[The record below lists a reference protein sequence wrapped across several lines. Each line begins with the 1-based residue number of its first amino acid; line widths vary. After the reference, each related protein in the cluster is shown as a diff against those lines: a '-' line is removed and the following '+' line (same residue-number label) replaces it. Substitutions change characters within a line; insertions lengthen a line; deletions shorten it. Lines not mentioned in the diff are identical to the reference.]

1 MAMPAAPAP
10 TIHTSV
16 ARSWSGGSSLDP
28 RIMTGYGRYLFS
40 EGCAPGRKV
49 AGILMYNLGIL
60 QIPVR
65 SLMSIVQPLDNYDLT
80 EFTQIAAEFGQNRL
94 GYVVTPNVDHLIR
107 VHDDP
112 FFRTTYHGADYV
124 VLDSRFLSYVLAVA
138 RGIHPR
144 VVTGSDL
151 TAELFKKVIAA
162 DDRIVIVGGDE
173 EQIRTLRLKFGLTNV
188 IHMNPPMG
196 FIRDPAEV
204 LKSLDFIEQNSPF
217 RFCFLAVGAPQQEI
231 LAYKLKL
238 RGVAKGLALCIGASI
253 NLLTGAERRAP
264 LWLQRTGFEWVYRL
278 IQDPRRL
285 AKRYLVR
292 GPRVFGLLRKTEITL
307 RRVPQH
313 ETAVE

>member
-1 MAMPAAPAP
+1 
-10 TIHTSV
+10 
-16 ARSWSGGSSLDP
+16 
-28 RIMTGYGRYLFS
+28 
-40 EGCAPGRKV
+40 
-49 AGILMYNLGIL
+49 
-60 QIPVR
+60 
-65 SLMSIVQPLDNYDLT
+65 MSIVQPLDNYDLT
-80 EFTQIAAEFGQNRL
+80 EFTQIAADFGQARL

-112 FFRTTYHGADYV
+112 FFRTTYHGADFV

-144 VVTGSDL
+144 VCTGSDL
-151 TAELFKKVIAA
+151 TAELFNKVVAA
-162 DDRIVIVGGDE
+162 DDRIVIVGGEE
-173 EQIRTLRLKFGLTNV
+173 EQIKTLRSKFGLINV
-188 IHMNPPMG
+188 VHMNPPMG

-204 LKSLDFIEQNSPF
+204 VKCLEFIEKNSPF

-264 LWLQRTGFEWVYRL
+264 LWLQRSGFEWVYRL

-285 AKRYLVR
+285 AKRYLIR

-313 ETAVE
+313 ETVVE